1 MANASAQE
9 KCIAGAK
16 PRHDAERAE
25 LVDLLRDSKPK
36 ERSLDDAASAAL
48 PHLR

>member
-9 KCIAGAK
+9 KCIAGTK
-16 PRHDAERAE
+16 PPHDSQQAE

-36 ERSLDDAASAAL
+36 ERS
-48 PHLR
+48 